1 MTWGDIAIIAS
12 IFWCNYWNTYW
23 NTQATLKTG
32 DSLLTRLKG
41 R

>member
-12 IFWCNYWNTYW
+12 IFWCNYW